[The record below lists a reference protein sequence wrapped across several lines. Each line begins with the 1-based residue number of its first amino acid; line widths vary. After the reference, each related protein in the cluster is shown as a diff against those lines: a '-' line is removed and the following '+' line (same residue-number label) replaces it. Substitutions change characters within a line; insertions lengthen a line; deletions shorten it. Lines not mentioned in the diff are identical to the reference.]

1 MHLLKPNRHP
11 FLGPILPADAACPG
25 VTFSIETNSDQEP
38 NGTAGTFSNS
48 I

>member
-1 MHLLKPNRHP
+1 MHLLQANRHP
-11 FLGPILPADAACPG
+11 FLGPILRANAAHLG

-38 NGTAGTFSNS
+38 NGTVGTFSNS